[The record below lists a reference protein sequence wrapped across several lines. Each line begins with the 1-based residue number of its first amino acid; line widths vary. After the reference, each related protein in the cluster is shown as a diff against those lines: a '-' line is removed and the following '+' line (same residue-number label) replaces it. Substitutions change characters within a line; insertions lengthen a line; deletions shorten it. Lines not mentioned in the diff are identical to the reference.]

1 MTLSSLFYLFQYSL
15 NKEEW
20 REKRVKCAVHIKK
33 LKSGAVGHIEAHNK
47 RTQSQK
53 HTDASKQHLNRHL
66 KLHKFDNFAEAIAD
80 KIETLATKQ
89 KRKVRSDAV
98 VLVDVVLIASPEY
111 FRDNAEAWGEYDNQ
125 KMIAYARA
133 SLEFLK
139 REYGDRLISVDL
151 HLDEATPHIHA
162 NVVPVTQDGRLS
174 AKEMFGRQ
182 QLSDLQTKYAESMQ
196 HLGLERG
203 QRNSVKTHTES
214 KDYYKQH
221 KQLKNENKALKSVLA
236 QAFELFNNH
245 AMKTI
250 NVIADTLR
258 LNDKTEI
265 TPPAKPTA
273 ETDKLDSLF
282 SRNFFERDV
291 VAKTVEATNVD
302 PKKLTDRQLLERE
315 ASASFSTNHAKHDQ
329 KTTFKMTPK

>member
-1 MTLSSLFYLFQYSL
+1 M
-15 NKEEW
+15 
-20 REKRVKCAVHIKK
+20 KCAVHIKK
-33 LKSGAVGHIEAHNK
+33 LKSSAVGHIEAHNK
-47 RTQSQK
+47 RTQAQK

-66 KLHKFDNFAEAIAD
+66 KLHNFDNFAEAIAD

-139 REYGDRLISVDL
+139 KEFGNRLISVDL

-162 NVVPVTQDGRLS
+162 NVVPITNDGRLS

-182 QLSDLQTKYAESMQ
+182 QLSDLQTKYAESVE
-196 HLGLERG
+196 HLGLQRG

-221 KQLKNENKALKSVLA
+221 KQLKNENKALKSVLMKSFEFIAEYANRFA
-236 QAFELFNNH
+236 Q
-245 AMKTI
+245 
-250 NVIADTLR
+250 NVATSLKIE
-258 LNDKTEI
+258 NSNEI
-265 TPPAKPTA
+265 HNTAKQTA

-282 SRNFFERDV
+282 STKFFERDV
-291 VAKTVEATNVD
+291 RAKLAETVNAD
-302 PKKLTDRQLLERE
+302 PQKRQLSEEKAEL
-315 ASASFSTNHAKHDQ
+315 SFSTNQSKNEQ
-329 KTTFKMTPK
+329 KNSFKMTPK

>member
-1 MTLSSLFYLFQYSL
+1 M
-15 NKEEW
+15 
-20 REKRVKCAVHIKK
+20 KCAVHIKK

-47 RTQSQK
+47 RTQAQK

-66 KLHKFDNFAEAIAD
+66 KLHNFANFAEAIQS

-89 KRKVRSDAV
+89 KRKIRSDAV

-111 FRDNAEAWGEYDNQ
+111 FRDKPEDWGEYDNQ
-125 KMIAYARA
+125 KMIAYSRA

-139 REYGDRLISVDL
+139 KEFGNRLISVDL

-182 QLSDLQTKYAESMQ
+182 QLSDLQTKYAESMK

-214 KDYYKQH
+214 KDYYKQN
-221 KQLKNENKALKSVLA
+221 KTLLNENKALKTVLSN
-236 QAFELFNNH
+236 AFEQ
-245 AMKTI
+245 I
-250 NVIADTLR
+250 NKQAVKIITALTDTLG

-265 TPPAKPTA
+265 TPPAKPVEA
-273 ETDKLDSLF
+273 DVLNGLF
-282 SRNFFERDV
+282 SPKFFASDV

-302 PKKLTDRQLLERE
+302 PKIMTDRQLLERE

-329 KTTFKMTPK
+329 NLALRMKPK